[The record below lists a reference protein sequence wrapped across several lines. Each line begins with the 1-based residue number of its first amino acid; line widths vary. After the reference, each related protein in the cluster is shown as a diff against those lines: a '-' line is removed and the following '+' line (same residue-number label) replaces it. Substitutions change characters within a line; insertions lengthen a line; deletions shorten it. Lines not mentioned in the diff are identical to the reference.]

1 MAAGREVEAVRR
13 AGRKTLGGSRM
24 NAAPNTYPVI
34 ESAAKLADYEVFKIR
49 EDFPI
54 LSLKVHGKPLVYLDN
69 AATTQKPRAVIDAL
83 THYYTTENANIHRG
97 VHALSELATE
107 SYERAR
113 RKIQRFIHAPD
124 PSQVIFVRGT
134 TEGINLVAQTYG
146 RTHIQSG
153 DEIII
158 SMLEHHSNIVPWQ
171 ILSEQVGARLRV
183 IPINHDGELVM
194 DEYRRLLTEKTKFV
208 SVTHVSNALGTI
220 VPVKE
225 VVALARERGVPVM
238 LDGAQAAPHL
248 KLDVQEIGCDFYA
261 FSGHKLFGPTGV
273 GVLFGR
279 SELLERM
286 PPYQGGGDMIS
297 LVTFEKTHYNV
308 LPYKFEAGTPH
319 IAGGIGLGAAIDY
332 LGKLNWEQVV
342 SHEQDLLAYTTD
354 ALLTIPGLKIIGTAK
369 EKAGVISFV
378 FDHVHAHDVGT
389 ILDQEGVA
397 VRTGHHCAMP
407 VMQRFGVPA
416 TTRASFAF
424 YNTRDEVDALKK
436 AIHRVLRVF
445 G

>member
-1 MAAGREVEAVRR
+1 MKAAQEISQRGSLRSGLDVEAI
-13 AGRKTLGGSRM
+13 RK
-24 NAAPNTYPVI
+24 
-34 ESAAKLADYEVFKIR
+34 
-49 EDFPI
+49 DFPI
-54 LSLKVHGKPLVYLDN
+54 LARKVHGRPLVYLDN
-69 AATTQKPRAVIDAL
+69 GATSQKPQAVIDAVSR
-83 THYYTTENANIHRG
+83 YYAEENSNIHRG
-97 VHALSELATE
+97 VHYLSERATAA
-107 SYERAR
+107 YEEAR
-113 RKIQRFIHAPD
+113 EKIKRFINAPKT
-124 PSQVIFVRGT
+124 QEIIFVRGT
-134 TEGINLVAQTYG
+134 TEAINLVAQSYG
-146 RTHIQSG
+146 RAFLKAG
-153 DEIII
+153 DEIIV
-158 SMLEHHSNIVPWQ
+158 SAMEHHSNIVPWQ
-171 ILSEQVGARLRV
+171 MLCDQVGARLRV

-194 DEYRRLLTEKTKFV
+194 EEYRRLLTGKTKFV

-248 KLDVQEIGCDFYA
+248 KLDVQAIGCDFYA

-279 SELLERM
+279 SELLDRM

-332 LGKLNWEQVV
+332 LGGVNWEQVV
-342 SHEQDLLAYTTD
+342 SHEQDLLAYATD
-354 ALLTIPGLKIIGTAK
+354 ALSSIPGLKIIGTAK

-389 ILDQEGVA
+389 ILDQEGIA
-397 VRTGHHCAMP
+397 VRAGHHCAMP

-424 YNTRDEVDALKK
+424 YNTRDEVDALKR
-436 AIHRVLRVF
+436 AIHQVLRVF